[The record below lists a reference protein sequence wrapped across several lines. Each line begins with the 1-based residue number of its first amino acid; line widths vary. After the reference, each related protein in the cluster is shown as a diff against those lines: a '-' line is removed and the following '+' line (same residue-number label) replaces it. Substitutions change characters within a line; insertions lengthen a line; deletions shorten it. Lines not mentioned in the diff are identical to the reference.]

1 MKTFIIRT
9 IPLIGILVF
18 PVIYGQQPSRP
29 RSFALENVRI
39 ITVSDSAI
47 ERGVIVLEN
56 GLIRSVGVSA
66 EIPANAWRI
75 DGQGLTVYPG
85 FVNALSDLE
94 LSNPAS
100 EENNGNESGRAGED
114 EELSR
119 GADDR
124 PASTPWAVAADSFSP
139 TDENL
144 RKWRN
149 RGFTAVAV
157 APRDGIFPGQVSLI
171 NLTESP
177 NHERVIEPRAALAIQ
192 LPEDQEG
199 YRGYPRALLGRI
211 AYIRQVFLD
220 ARHYAQSHQIY
231 DANPSGLERPRDDR
245 VLEPIAE
252 SLQRGRTILYPA
264 NSAIEIRRALDLASE
279 ISPQL
284 VIYGAQAGYETA
296 GELRATSST
305 ALVDVSW
312 PEERED
318 ADPEEYTPLRVLRF
332 RDRAPSSPM
341 ELASVNV
348 AFAFFGSKA
357 ESPEDFM
364 KGVAKAI
371 EKGLPVERAVQALTL
386 DAARVYGLDDRLGSL
401 EPGKIANLVVFE
413 GDPFGE
419 KSRPKMVF
427 IDGQKYD
434 VPLPIENEEE
444 EESEGG
450 GERGDSE

>member
-149 RGFTAVAV
+149 RGFTTVAV

-177 NHERVIEPRAALAIQ
+177 NQERVIEPRAALAIR
-192 LPEDQEG
+192 LPEDEEG
-199 YRGYPRALLGRI
+199 YRGYPGALLGRI

-220 ARHYAQSHQIY
+220 ARHYSQSHQIY
-231 DANPSGLERPRDDR
+231 DTNPSGLERPRDDR

-252 SLQRGRTILYPA
+252 SLQRGRTVLSQREFDAGHSVLENHLVRRLAPA
-264 NSAIEIRRALDLASE
+264 HLEHDCLAAYWVSAAMQDVSRSHPPR
-279 ISPQL
+279 Q
-284 VIYGAQAGYETA
+284 GT
-296 GELRATSST
+296 
-305 ALVDVSW
+305 VDV
-312 PEERED
+312 D
-318 ADPEEYTPLRVLRF
+318 VLGVKHVLHGHHG
-332 RDRAPSSPM
+332 RDGNRSF
-341 ELASVNV
+341 VDGVGGNV
-348 AFAFFGSKA
+348 
-357 ESPEDFM
+357 
-364 KGVAKAI
+364 
-371 EKGLPVERAVQALTL
+371 
-386 DAARVYGLDDRLGSL
+386 
-401 EPGKIANLVVFE
+401 
-413 GDPFGE
+413 
-419 KSRPKMVF
+419 
-427 IDGQKYD
+427 
-434 VPLPIENEEE
+434 
-444 EESEGG
+444 
-450 GERGDSE
+450 